1 MEALELFIGIENIQ
15 FHRKAI
21 FPESKKVTFKI
32 YFDGSLQ
39 AIGVPVLC
47 LSELP
52 NGQKIYRLVCN
63 KGKILGNDVNTAPRS
78 ELCACLISTRV
89 YTLIME
95 QLKDFLATFKGEVE
109 VQILGDSQVVLNQSI
124 M

>member
-1 MEALELFIGIENIQ
+1 MIEALNFFINIENVQ

-21 FPESKKVTFKI
+21 FPEANKVTFKI

-39 AIGVPVLC
+39 AIGVSVVC

-52 NGQKIYRLVCN
+52 NGQKIYRLLCN
-63 KGKILGNDVNTAPRS
+63 KGKILGNYVNTAPRS

-95 QLKDFLATFKGEVE
+95 QLKDFLENFKGEDWRFAHCLE
-109 VQILGDSQVVLNQSI
+109 PNQKK
-124 M
+124 

>member
-1 MEALELFIGIENIQ
+1 MSSSTGKQSFLKQ
-15 FHRKAI
+15 K
-21 FPESKKVTFKI
+21 TFKI

-39 AIGVPVLC
+39 AIGVSVVC

-52 NGQKIYRLVCN
+52 NGQKIYRLLCN

-78 ELCACLISTRV
+78 ELCACLVSTRV

-95 QLKDFLATFKGEVE
+95 QLKDFLENFKGCLAFAIACLFNGHFVT
-109 VQILGDSQVVLNQSI
+109 SI
-124 M
+124 QY